1 MPLHPDAANLL
12 NRLSAAG
19 IRGVEELPLDR
30 ARRVIEGLRQLA
42 GDGPG
47 PDHVTVHDEFVSQSG
62 PMVRTY
68 RPTVGAEVP
77 MLVWFHGG
85 GWALG
90 SVEVDDVAC
99 RYLAVQGQVAV
110 VSVDYRLAPE
120 NPFPAALNDGRHV
133 LTWARKN
140 ATRWGADATRVAIGG
155 QSAGGNLATAVSL
168 SCAIDGAAA
177 PCFQLLVSPAL
188 DSRCSTDS
196 YKRFGD
202 GYYLTKATMEW
213 AWSTYAP
220 SDLGNPLVSP
230 ISAEQVAD
238 LPQTMIVSAEFD
250 PLRDEA
256 GAFAHRIVSGGGQ
269 VEVRMY
275 PGMIHGFFSMPGT
288 FAAAREAIAAAATA
302 LRQL

>member
-1 MPLHPDAANLL
+1 LPLHPAAVDLL

-19 IRGVEELPLDR
+19 IRGVEELSLGR
-30 ARRVIEGLRQLA
+30 ARRVIEGLTRLA

-47 PDHVTVHDEFVSQSG
+47 PDDVTVHNEFLSHQG
-62 PMVRTY
+62 PMVRIY
-68 RPTVGAEVP
+68 RPSGGTGAA

-90 SVEVDDVAC
+90 SVEVDDVVC
-99 RYLAVQGQVAV
+99 RCLAVQGQVV
-110 VSVDYRLAPE
+110 VLNVDYRLAPE
-120 NPFPAALNDGRHV
+120 NPFPAALTDGRRV
-133 LTWARKN
+133 LTWAREN
-140 ATRWGADATRVAIGG
+140 ATRWDADATRVAIGG

-168 SCAIDGAAA
+168 SCAFDGEVA

-188 DSRCSTDS
+188 DSQCSTDS
-196 YKRFGD
+196 YDRLGA
-202 GYYLTKATMEW
+202 GYFLTRATMEW
-213 AWSTYAP
+213 SWSTYAP

-230 ISAEQVAD
+230 SAAEHVGG
-238 LPQTMIVSAEFD
+238 LPRTLIVSAEFD

-256 GAFAHRIVSGGGQ
+256 SVFAHRIASDGGQ
-269 VEVRMY
+269 VEVLTY

-288 FAAAREAIAAAATA
+288 FDAAGEAIAAAAAA

>member
-1 MPLHPDAANLL
+1 MPLHPAAVNLL

-30 ARRVIEGLRQLA
+30 ARRVIEGLTQMA

-47 PDHVTVHDEFVSQSG
+47 PDDVTVHNEFLPHQG
-62 PMVRTY
+62 PMVRIY
-68 RPTVGAEVP
+68 RPTVSSGVA

-85 GWALG
+85 GWTLG
-90 SVEVDDVAC
+90 SVEVDDVVC
-99 RYLAVQGQVAV
+99 RCLAVQGQVV
-110 VSVDYRLAPE
+110 VLNVDYRLAPE
-120 NPFPAALNDGRHV
+120 NPFPAALNDGRRV
-133 LTWARKN
+133 LAWAREN
-140 ATRWGADATRVAIGG
+140 ATRWGGDATRVAVGG

-168 SCAIDGAAA
+168 SCAIDGEAA

-188 DSRCSTDS
+188 DSLCSTDS
-196 YKRFGD
+196 YKHFGD
-202 GYYLTKATMEW
+202 GYFLTKATMEW
-213 AWSTYAP
+213 SWSTYAP

-238 LPQTMIVSAEFD
+238 LPRTMIVSAEFD

-256 GAFAHRIVSGGGQ
+256 GAFAHRMVSGGGQ
-269 VEVRMY
+269 AEVRMY

-288 FAAAREAIAAAATA
+288 FETAREAIADAATA

>member
-19 IRGVEELPLDR
+19 IRGVEEVPLDR

-47 PDHVTVHDEFVSQSG
+47 PDDVTVHDEFVLRQG

-68 RPTVGAEVP
+68 RPTMGAEVP

-85 GWALG
+85 GWTLG
-90 SVEVDDVAC
+90 SVEIDDVAC

-133 LTWARKN
+133 LTWAREN
-140 ATRWGADATRVAIGG
+140 ATRWGADAARVAIGG

-168 SCAIDGAAA
+168 SCAIDGVPA

-202 GYYLTKATMEW
+202 GYYLTKATMQW

-230 ISAEQVAD
+230 LCAEQVAD

-288 FAAAREAIAAAATA
+288 FAAARDAIAAAATA
-302 LRQL
+302 LRRL